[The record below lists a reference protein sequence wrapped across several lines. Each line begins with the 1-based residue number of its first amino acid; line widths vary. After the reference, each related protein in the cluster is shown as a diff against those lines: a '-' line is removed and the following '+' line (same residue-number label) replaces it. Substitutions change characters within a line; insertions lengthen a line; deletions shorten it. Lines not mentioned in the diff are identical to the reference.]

1 MRKSK
6 RDPILDEM
14 ERRQELVPQTFFDLT
29 GKYNS
34 GFRQDGGMPL
44 FRLARRWKSRR
55 KAAPRG

>member
-1 MRKSK
+1 MKRSK

-34 GFRQDGGMPL
+34 GFRRDGGMPL
-44 FRLARRWKSRR
+44 FHLARRWKSRR
-55 KAAPRG
+55 KAAPRE